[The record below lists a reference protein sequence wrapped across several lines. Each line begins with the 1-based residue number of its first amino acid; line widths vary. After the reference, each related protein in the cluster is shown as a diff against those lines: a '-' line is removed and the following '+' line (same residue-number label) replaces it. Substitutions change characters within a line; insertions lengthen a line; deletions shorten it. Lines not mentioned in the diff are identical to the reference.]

1 MPDRDD
7 PRDPR
12 DESPL
17 GDGRRP
23 TSPDLRA
30 LQERLAALEIPEL
43 VDELGRVSAT
53 DRAVAFRLL
62 PKGRA
67 VEVFEDLDPALQGEL
82 VDALRDDAAE
92 IFAALDPDDR
102 APLLDELP
110 AGVARKLVAGLSPQE
125 RAYTTAL
132 LGYPEN
138 SAGRRMSP
146 QVASVRAGT
155 TVAQLL
161 QRLRETGE
169 EAETI
174 YTIPVLGD
182 GRRVEGVVSLKRLLL
197 SDPDLVVEDLMS
209 PATTVRADDDREV
222 AANVVRDGGYV
233 AVPVVDTEDRLL
245 GILTVDDAMR
255 VLEAEDDE
263 DSARVGGSEPLRRP
277 YLSVSVF
284 GLMRARVVWLF
295 ALIAAATLTVGVQSF
310 FEAELDAVVALALF
324 IPLLIGTGG
333 NAGSQAAT
341 TVVRAMAVGDVR
353 PSDLLRVV
361 GREMLTGVLLG
372 LALAVVGFG
381 PAALVAG
388 VGIATVLALTVVA
401 VCTLAT
407 TAGSTIPMIAKRV
420 GIDPA
425 IVSAPFISTFVDTTG
440 LIIYFTVA
448 KVVLGI

>member
-1 MPDRDD
+1 MPH
-7 PRDPR
+7 PEHP
-12 DESPL
+12 EHP
-17 GDGRRP
+17 G
-23 TSPDLRA
+23 SPDLPS
-30 LQERLAALEIPEL
+30 LQARLAALDVPDV
-43 VDELGRVSAT
+43 VDELGRMGRG

-67 VEVFEDLDPALQGEL
+67 FEVFEDLDPALQREL
-82 VDALRDDAAE
+82 VAALRDEATAE
-92 IFAALDPDDR
+92 IFAELDPDDR

-110 AGVARKLVAGLSPQE
+110 AGVATKLLAGLTPRE
-125 RAYTTAL
+125 RAATTVL
-132 LGYPEN
+132 LGYPED

-146 QVASVRAGT
+146 QVAALPSGV
-155 TVAQLL
+155 TVAEALD
-161 QRLRETGE
+161 RLRGLGDEV
-169 EAETI
+169 ETI
-174 YTIPVLGD
+174 YSVPVVGP
-182 GRRVEGVVSLKRLLL
+182 GRRVDGVVSLRRLLL
-197 SDPDLVVEDLMS
+197 SDPDARVDDVMS
-209 PATTVRADDDREV
+209 EPTTVRATDDQED

-233 AVPVVDTEDRLL
+233 GVPVVDDEDRLL

-277 YLSVSVF
+277 YLSVSVL
-284 GLMRARVVWLF
+284 GLVRTRIVWLF
-295 ALIAAATLTVGVQSF
+295 ALIVAATLTVGVQSH

-353 PSDLLRVV
+353 PIDLARVV
-361 GREMLTGVLLG
+361 GRELLTGLLLG
-372 LALAVVGFG
+372 LTLALVGFG

-388 VGIATVLALTVVA
+388 TDIAAVLALTVVC
-401 VCTLAT
+401 VCALAT
-407 TAGSTIPMIAKRV
+407 TVGSTVPMVARRV

-440 LIIYFTVA
+440 LIIYFSVA
-448 KVVLGI
+448 KAILGI